1 MTRELD
7 LDLPYKVAAIDLAE
21 FGRKEMQLSE
31 KEMPGLMECIRK
43 YGSEKPLAGKK
54 ITGSLHMTI
63 QTAMLIKTLHA
74 LGAAI
79 FSPPRIMRQP
89 P

>member
-54 ITGSLHMTI
+54 ITGSL
-63 QTAMLIKTLHA
+63 LA
-74 LGAAI
+74 LTSAGPPAI